1 LARTRGG
8 SGFRAGGVPR
18 GSRVTF
24 EKDVAMRSREL
35 PADGRTF
42 AVERT
47 SADAAIVARF
57 VELMQQ
63 HHDLDYMI
71 CALSQQTAY
80 DELLV
85 ARLKKRKLQLK
96 DEIVRVAGLI
106 DPEGDAVAH
115 P

>member
-1 LARTRGG
+1 
-8 SGFRAGGVPR
+8 
-18 GSRVTF
+18 
-24 EKDVAMRSREL
+24 MRSREL
-35 PADGRTF
+35 PADGRVLCAIQTICHDAPA
-42 AVERT
+42 AVR
-47 SADAAIVARF
+47 VA
-57 VELMQQ
+57 ELTQ
-63 HHDLDYMI
+63 HHDDLDYTI
-71 CALSQQTAY
+71 RALSEQAAY